1 MAPEVVE
8 KLPYDT
14 QCDVFSFAVLL
25 WEILALKPAF
35 GGPLTPF
42 EFRQRIVMRSERPP
56 IHHREWPTATCQLL
70 KEAWNETPQKR
81 PTMDHVATV
90 LRTELINMSDATEI
104 LNRTQH
110 MKTRSFNS
118 LKELTLNSTFFQ
130 EVSEFVTN
138 SGAER
143 SPKIASQRKGG
154 SVHSSRSDQRS
165 L

>member
-35 GGPLTPF
+35 GGHLTPC

-56 IHHREWPTATCQLL
+56 VHHREWPTATCQLL

-81 PTMDHVATV
+81 PTMDQVATV
-90 LRTELINMSDATEI
+90 LRSELTNMSDAAEI

-118 LKELTLNSTFFQ
+118 LKDLNLNSTFFQ
-130 EVSEFVTN
+130 EMSELMTN
-138 SGAER
+138 AGSEKSHR
-143 SPKIASQRKGG
+143 IENVPRGG
-154 SVHSSRSDQRS
+154 SVHSSRSGQ
-165 L
+165 